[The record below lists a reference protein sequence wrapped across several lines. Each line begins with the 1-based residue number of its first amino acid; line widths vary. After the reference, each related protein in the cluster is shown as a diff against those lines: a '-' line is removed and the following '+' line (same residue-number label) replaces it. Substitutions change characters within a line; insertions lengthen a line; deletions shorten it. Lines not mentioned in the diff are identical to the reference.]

1 MIDSKNPYEE
11 ILKIKVALDKYYV
24 KKKGFIEDFKLV
36 GITILSLFLPKKMG
50 HYLLLN
56 LLSIDDNGE
65 FGLKNII
72 SEVKIKNYVK
82 NKIDIE

>member
-24 KKKGFIEDFKLV
+24 KKKGFIEDLKLV

-65 FGLKNII
+65 FGLKKLL
-72 SEVKIKNYVK
+72 VRLR
-82 NKIDIE
+82 